1 MDPILPM
8 LAVASEPFDSPQYS
22 FEVKWDGIRAL
33 AAVKPGARCQLW
45 GRDGT
50 DYTPRYPDLAAV
62 LPELPTGTI
71 LDGEL
76 VWFVDGQADF
86 AGLLRRHQL
95 VSPRKIRWAAAWQP
109 VTYMLFDI
117 LQLKGRSLLNTPLRE
132 RRVLLAELLAQP
144 TPNRLLFSSGVT
156 QGGRQFFQ
164 NVIDQG
170 HEGVMAKHLD
180 SCYRPG
186 KRSAAW
192 RKIKPRTEV
201 VCVIVGYQTSRT
213 RIDSLLLAAQYAGK
227 LRYVGQVGLGPNQA
241 IQRELGPQ
249 LSGLACT
256 KPLVPHLSSAR
267 WVRPELYCLVHCFDQ
282 TSDGR
287 LRFPCLR
294 RLLRPPDDDLRRQHT
309 AATPRRAP
317 ARSGT

>member
-1 MDPILPM
+1 MDQILPM
-8 LAVASEPFDSPQYS
+8 LAVASEPFDSPLYS
-22 FEVKWDGIRAL
+22 FEIKWDGVRAL
-33 AAVKPGARCQLW
+33 AAVKPGSVCQLW

-62 LPELPTGTI
+62 LCELPAGTI

-76 VWFVDGQADF
+76 VRFVDGQADF

-95 VSPRKIRWAAAWQP
+95 VSLRKIRWAAAWQP

-117 LQLKGRSLLNTPLRE
+117 LQFKGRSLVHLPLRE
-132 RRVLLAELLAQP
+132 RRHLLAELLARA
-144 TPNRLLFSSGVT
+144 TPDRLLFSSGVT
-156 QGGRQFFQ
+156 QGGQQFFQ

-180 SCYRPG
+180 SCYSPG

-213 RIDSLLLAAQYAGK
+213 GIDSLLLAAQSADQ
-227 LRYVGQVGLGPNQA
+227 LRYVGQVGLGPNEA
-241 IQRELGPQ
+241 VQRELGPQ
-249 LSGLACT
+249 LKRLVST
-256 KPLVPHLSSAR
+256 KPLIASLQSAH
-267 WVRPELYCLVHCFDQ
+267 WVRPELYCVVHCFGQ
-282 TSDGR
+282 TCDGR

-294 RLLRPPDDDLRRQHT
+294 RLLRPADVDLRRQHT
-309 AATPRRAP
+309 AATPHSAP
-317 ARSGT
+317 ARSGM